1 MERKHA
7 IIIIKNNEGKFL
19 QYFDDIWNSYLFL
32 NCKISDEKNKQYIE
46 SAISEKFGIKI
57 KNINLIMDKVHS
69 KFSEK
74 DKIVKEYH
82 HYFYN
87 AILDENNFNENIKIK
102 YFSYEELLEDKRI
115 QEVNS
120 DIVKFVGEI
129 DI

>member
-7 IIIIKNNEGKFL
+7 IIIIKNDEGDFL

-87 AILDENNFNENIKIK
+87 AILDKDNSDENIKIK
-102 YFSYEELLEDKRI
+102 YFSDKELLEDKRI

-129 DI
+129 D

>member
-1 MERKHA
+1 MK
-7 IIIIKNNEGKFL
+7 
-19 QYFDDIWNSYLFL
+19 
-32 NCKISDEKNKQYIE
+32 KNKQYIE

-57 KNINLIMDKVHS
+57 KNINLIMNKVHS
-69 KFSEK
+69 KFSER

-87 AILDENNFNENIKIK
+87 AFLDEDNSNENIKIK
-102 YFSYEELLEDKRI
+102 YFSYKELLEDKRI

-129 DI
+129 D

>member
-1 MERKHA
+1 MESKHA
-7 IIIIKNNEGKFL
+7 IIIIKNDVGSFL

-69 KFSEK
+69 KFSER

-87 AILDENNFNENIKIK
+87 AILDEDNSNENIKIK
-102 YFSYEELLEDKRI
+102 YFSYKELLEDKRI

-129 DI
+129 N

>member
-87 AILDENNFNENIKIK
+87 AILDENSFNENIKIK

>member
-1 MERKHA
+1 MERKYA
-7 IIIIKNNEGKFL
+7 IIIIKNDKGSFL

-46 SAISEKFGIKI
+46 SAISEKFGIKV

-69 KFSEK
+69 KFSER

-87 AILDENNFNENIKIK
+87 AILDEDNSNENIKIK
-102 YFSYEELLEDKRI
+102 YFSYKELLEDKRI

-129 DI
+129 D